1 MRNVNDLMSS
11 ELLTVHR
18 NELVGAVR
26 DLMLDSGVHCVPV
39 VDDELHPV
47 GVVTSWDLVEE
58 YAPEEA
64 ITNAMTDHVV
74 CIGKEDTLAHA
85 AGVMMTN
92 WIHHLVIVDDRGR
105 VEGIL
110 SSFDLLGLVAE
121 AAEVAG

>member
-1 MRNVNDLMSS
+1 MRTVSDLMST
-11 ELLTVHR
+11 ELLTVDR
-18 NELVGAVR
+18 KELVGSVR
-26 DLMLDSGVHCVPV
+26 DMMLDAGVHCVPV

-74 CIGKEDTLAHA
+74 CIGKDDTLSHA

-92 WIHHLVIVDDRGR
+92 WIHHVVIVDDKGR

-121 AAEVAG
+121 SDLVF

>member
-1 MRNVNDLMSS
+1 MRSVSDLMST
-11 ELLTVHR
+11 ELLTVDR
-18 NELVGAVR
+18 NELVGPVR
-26 DLMLDSGVHCVPV
+26 DLMLDAGVHCVPV

-47 GVVTSWDLVEE
+47 GVITSWDLVEE
-58 YAPEEA
+58 YAPTEEA

-74 CIGKEDTLAHA
+74 CIGKDDALSHA

-121 AAEVAG
+121 ADVVG

>member
-1 MRNVNDLMSS
+1 MRTVSDLMST
-11 ELLTVHR
+11 ELLTVGR
-18 NELVGAVR
+18 NELVGPVR
-26 DLMLDSGVHCVPV
+26 DLMLDAGVHCVPV

-47 GVVTSWDLVEE
+47 GVITSWDLVEE

-64 ITNAMTDHVV
+64 ISNAMTDHVV
-74 CIGKEDTLAHA
+74 CIGKDDVLSHA

-92 WIHHLVIVDDRGR
+92 WIHHLVIVDDQGR

-121 AAEVAG
+121 ADFVG